1 MDLVKKIYESVVAT
15 DTKTKVEPS
24 SNQEQTSDPYFSI
37 SFDYKDGT
45 KETIYSTETGK
56 FIFKRLSGTGW
67 TGSPNNQLIGLVNE
81 VKGQLY
87 QPGLM
92 TLYPEIQI
100 NVGEKNVSKIIYQDE
115 NGKKFDTPVSGISPV
130 SR

>member
-1 MDLVKKIYESVVAT
+1 LEHKKERA
-15 DTKTKVEPS
+15 
-24 SNQEQTSDPYFSI
+24 QET
-37 SFDYKDGT
+37 
-45 KETIYSTETGK
+45 
-56 FIFKRLSGTGW
+56 
-67 TGSPNNQLIGLVNE
+67 
-81 VKGQLY
+81 GQLY

-115 NGKKFDTPVSGISPV
+115 NGKKFDIPVSGISPV